1 MAADA
6 NAIRIVDEHA
16 DTPCL
21 LPSRLDSDHDSPCP
35 TLDVVPDQPAADPE
49 LLARIRA
56 GLLRL

>member
-16 DTPCL
+16 DAPCL
-21 LPSRLDSDHDSPCP
+21 LPSRLDSDHASPCP
-35 TLDVVPDQPAADPE
+35 ALDMVLDQPAADPE
-49 LLARIRA
+49 LLARVRA